1 MGTWTGLR
9 QTDCRTTR
17 RKSRGMERIRVR
29 DCFSHQSASGSAHP
43 QRGTSMKY
51 LAVRLARFCL
61 LFLWIAAG
69 MAMAQEQQP
78 ISTPATA
85 AIAGATIAEWK
96 GNIRLSLPGQLPSNP
111 LRGEQLPPGTILDTG
126 SGRILLRLRDA
137 SELMVRAHTRLPVQQ
152 PSLPDPSHFH
162 LLLGRIRALINKR
175 TGGAVPFELGT
186 PSAVI
191 AVRGTQFDVEVNA
204 RNVTEVD
211 VVDGLVEVYG
221 RNANGGSVLLEP
233 GFSTRVGMDSGP
245 EQPEPTN
252 EIRPEVERPE
262 PGESEIS
269 GKSELEGEFERAEAD
284 REGGTAE
291 STENMEMNEAQE
303 ISEQTAVAAEAE
315 NKPGSEPQ

>member
-1 MGTWTGLR
+1 
-9 QTDCRTTR
+9 
-17 RKSRGMERIRVR
+17 
-29 DCFSHQSASGSAHP
+29 
-43 QRGTSMKY
+43 
-51 LAVRLARFCL
+51 
-61 LFLWIAAG
+61 

-126 SGRILLRLRDA
+126 SGRILLRLSDG
-137 SELMVRAHTRLPVQQ
+137 SEVMVRAHTRLQVQQ
-152 PSLPDPSHFH
+152 PSLTDPSYFQ

-191 AVRGTQFDVEVNA
+191 AVRGTQFDVEVNPG
-204 RNVTEVD
+204 NVTEVD

-221 RNANGGSVLLEP
+221 RNAAGGSVLLEP

-252 EIRPEVERPE
+252 EMRPEVERPE
-262 PGESEIS
+262 LGESEIS
-269 GKSELEGEFERAEAD
+269 GKSELEVEFERAELD
-284 REGGTAE
+284 REVETGE
-291 STENMEMNEAQE
+291 SVEKMEMMEAQE
-303 ISEQTAVAAEAE
+303 ISEQTAVAVETGT
-315 NKPGSEPQ
+315 KPGSEPQ

>member
-1 MGTWTGLR
+1 
-9 QTDCRTTR
+9 
-17 RKSRGMERIRVR
+17 
-29 DCFSHQSASGSAHP
+29 
-43 QRGTSMKY
+43 MKY
-51 LAVRLARFCL
+51 IGVRSTYFCL
-61 LFLWIAAG
+61 IFFCISAG
-69 MAMAQEQQP
+69 MSAAQEQQT
-78 ISTPATA
+78 SPAPTTA

-96 GNIRLSLPGQLPSNP
+96 GDIRLSLPGQLPSNP

-126 SGRILLRLRDA
+126 SGRLLLRLSDG
-137 SELMVRAHTRLPVQQ
+137 SEVIVRAHTRLQVQL
-152 PSLPDPSHFH
+152 PSLTDPSYFQ

-191 AVRGTQFDVEVNA
+191 AVRGTQFDVEVNP

-262 PGESEIS
+262 PGENEIS

-284 REGGTAE
+284 REGGRGE
-291 STENMEMNEAQE
+291 SAENMEMNEAQE
-303 ISEQTAVAAEAE
+303 ISEQTALAAEADS
-315 NKPGSEPQ
+315 KPDSEPQ

>member
-1 MGTWTGLR
+1 
-9 QTDCRTTR
+9 
-17 RKSRGMERIRVR
+17 
-29 DCFSHQSASGSAHP
+29 
-43 QRGTSMKY
+43 MKY
-51 LAVRLARFCL
+51 TAIRSTYFCL
-61 LFLWIAAG
+61 IFFWISAG
-69 MAMAQEQQP
+69 MSAAQEQQTSSAP
-78 ISTPATA
+78 TTA

-96 GNIRLSLPGQLPSNP
+96 GEIRLSLPGQLPSNP

-126 SGRILLRLRDA
+126 SGRLLLRLSDG
-137 SELMVRAHTRLPVQQ
+137 SEVIVRAHTRLQVQQ
-152 PSLPDPSHFH
+152 PSLTDPSYFQ

-191 AVRGTQFDVEVNA
+191 AVRGTQFDVEVNP

-262 PGESEIS
+262 PGENEIS
-269 GKSELEGEFERAEAD
+269 GKSELEGEFERAEVD
-284 REGGTAE
+284 REGETGEAAK
-291 STENMEMNEAQE
+291 NMEMNEVQE
-303 ISEQTAVAAEAE
+303 ISEQTAVAAEADS
-315 NKPGSEPQ
+315 KPGSEPQ

>member
-1 MGTWTGLR
+1 
-9 QTDCRTTR
+9 
-17 RKSRGMERIRVR
+17 
-29 DCFSHQSASGSAHP
+29 
-43 QRGTSMKY
+43 MKY
-51 LAVRLARFCL
+51 TAVRSTYFCL
-61 LFLWIAAG
+61 IFFWISAG
-69 MAMAQEQQP
+69 MSAAQEQQT
-78 ISTPATA
+78 SSAPATA

-96 GNIRLSLPGQLPSNP
+96 GDIRLSLPGQLPSNP

-126 SGRILLRLRDA
+126 SGRLLLRLSDG
-137 SELMVRAHTRLPVQQ
+137 SEVIVRAHTRLQVQQ
-152 PSLPDPSHFH
+152 PSLTDPSYFQ

-191 AVRGTQFDVEVNA
+191 AVRGTQFDVEVNP

-221 RNANGGSVLLEP
+221 KNINGGSVLLEP

-245 EQPEPTN
+245 EQPEPTS

-291 STENMEMNEAQE
+291 STENMEMNEVQE
-303 ISEQTAVAAEAE
+303 IAEQTAVAAEADS
-315 NKPGSEPQ
+315 KPGSEPQ

>member
-1 MGTWTGLR
+1 
-9 QTDCRTTR
+9 
-17 RKSRGMERIRVR
+17 
-29 DCFSHQSASGSAHP
+29 
-43 QRGTSMKY
+43 MKY
-51 LAVRLARFCL
+51 TAVRSTYFCL
-61 LFLWIAAG
+61 IFFWISAG
-69 MAMAQEQQP
+69 MSAAQEQQTSSAP
-78 ISTPATA
+78 TTA

-96 GNIRLSLPGQLPSNP
+96 GDIRLSLPGQLPSNP

-126 SGRILLRLRDA
+126 SGRLLLRLSDG
-137 SELMVRAHTRLPVQQ
+137 SEVIVRAHTRLQVQQ
-152 PSLPDPSHFH
+152 PSLTDPSYLQ

-211 VVDGLVEVYG
+211 VVDGLVEVSG

-291 STENMEMNEAQE
+291 STENMEMNEVQE
-303 ISEQTAVAAEAE
+303 IAEQAAVAAEADS
-315 NKPGSEPQ
+315 KPGSEPQ